1 MQKMACSTIIR
12 CTRSTSQCNFLPQ
25 SLLQTSGLRQ
35 QNLSYISHEATNGTN
50 DAEFR
55 VPITPDQMSKPNEIK
70 VHLPNTFG
78 VKTMASEKIKEQLSD
93 MFNDIHKE
101 LDAGILS
108 DSSLTQLVKYAF
120 KYIF

>member
-1 MQKMACSTIIR
+1 MACSIIIR
-12 CTRSTSQCNFLPQ
+12 CSRSTSQNNFLPQ
-25 SLLQTSGLRQ
+25 SLLQISGFRQ

-55 VPITPDQMSKPNEIK
+55 APITPNQISKSNEIK

-108 DSSLTQLVKYAF
+108 DSSLTQLVKYDF
-120 KYIF
+120 NHTF

>member
-1 MQKMACSTIIR
+1 MSRSVIIR
-12 CTRSTSQCNFLPQ
+12 CARSTSQCNYLPQ
-25 SLLQTSGLRQ
+25 SFLQISGLRQ
-35 QNLSYISHEATNGTN
+35 HNISYISHEATNGTN

-55 VPITPDQMSKPNEIK
+55 APITPDQMSKPNEIK

-108 DSSLTQLVKYAF
+108 DSSLTQLVKYDF
-120 KYIF
+120 NHTF